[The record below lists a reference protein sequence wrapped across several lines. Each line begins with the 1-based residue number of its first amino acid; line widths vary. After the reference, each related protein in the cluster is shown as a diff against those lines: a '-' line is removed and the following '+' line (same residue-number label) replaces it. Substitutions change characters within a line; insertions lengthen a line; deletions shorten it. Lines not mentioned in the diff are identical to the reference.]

1 MNTMH
6 NNEDEEEK
14 NSYLLII
21 LYIAKNLND
30 FDVFFIFPYTTGI
43 ILSLEMTFHT
53 IFNFQPIMN
62 RLMFHKKKETM

>member
-30 FDVFFIFPYTTGI
+30 FDVFFYFSIYYRHHFVARNDFSYD
-43 ILSLEMTFHT
+43 
-53 IFNFQPIMN
+53 FQFSTN
-62 RLMFHKKKETM
+62 HESTYVS